1 MAVLERSDIILKQ
14 PTRAPK
20 RKYQEQK
27 DLNWSLLYSGLERSD
42 KRMEQPTHLA
52 VRPGR
57 SEPILRWWE
66 PAAAL

>member
-27 DLNWSLLYSGLERSD
+27 DLKWSLL
-42 KRMEQPTHLA
+42 
-52 VRPGR
+52 
-57 SEPILRWWE
+57 
-66 PAAAL
+66 